1 MEENKSLQDMINK
14 YSKDLMEYYRNIKKN
29 NTAVETATVSISSVN
44 EKGTEETIVEEKNTL
59 PEENNIEKEPDINI
73 NNSNP
78 QQENIGTNDV
88 TAKELYDE
96 FKKENIR
103 VYVIKQEPN
112 LYIIFAGYKNNQ
124 DLDIKNINT
133 LTKGFKQNK

>member
-1 MEENKSLQDMINK
+1 MNEYEEIPCELIGNKEYKFYELIINGK
-14 YSKDLMEYYRNIKKN
+14 NLFHEFRENIKPGSREEKSFRGVIALMEIISPRVMLPKN
-29 NTAVETATVSISSVN
+29 KFRHITGCSR
-44 EKGTEETIVEEKNTL
+44 K
-59 PEENNIEKEPDINI
+59 DIF
-73 NNSNP
+73 
-78 QQENIGTNDV
+78 
-88 TAKELYDE
+88 E